1 MPARRLTLIAVA
13 ALFLGSGANLRA
25 QRYNFKFYGE
35 DQGLQ
40 NLAVQVV
47 LQDRAGFLWVGTQNG
62 LYRYDGS
69 RFSSYGRN
77 EGLPASRIESLHES
91 VDGTLW
97 VGTRTGLGRKT
108 ASGFE
113 TVPLGPAQ
121 GVVGR
126 QGIASDLRGHLYLAT
141 ERGLLV
147 GQISAGAMQFVRAA
161 AGEAMQ
167 EARSV
172 YADPHGIVWFGLGD
186 SLFQIEAG
194 VVHEASTE
202 GGLPRGPWDAILED
216 LDGNLWVR
224 SASSLYV
231 RPKGMR
237 RFQARAG
244 LAEAT
249 NTYPTLALDPSGRLL
264 VPTNRGLTRLN
275 GETQQLVD
283 ADAGLTTNDI
293 STVVQD
299 REGSLWLGLL
309 GSGLARWLGYNEWQ
323 SWSDKEGLSRESVWS
338 VARDAGGRLWIGTQF
353 GLNYAL
359 EKNGP
364 QQGGPKPAGKVTW
377 QHLSVPGV
385 DMIRALAAG
394 PGQSL
399 WIGGDPGGLLQRD
412 ERTGVFR
419 HFGPAQGIDANN
431 VRHIMTDHLGRVWVS
446 SRQGLFVG
454 ESVQGDW
461 RFSQVH
467 PAGTHPSEGFIMTA
481 EDAQGTIW
489 AGGDLGL
496 ARLVGR
502 EWVRFSTADGLKANM
517 VAQVLPA
524 PDGSVWVGYRD
535 AFGVTHLSFADGRP
549 AVEHLTSASGDT
561 LHSDK
566 TVFLNYDSR
575 GWLWVGTDRG
585 VDVFD
590 RARWR
595 HYGRSEGLIWD
606 DCNSNAFYAGPEGE
620 GPSGQVT
627 GGQVA
632 GGQVAGGQ
640 VWIGTSR
647 GLSRFAPQSVPL
659 PSVPPPVVFTS
670 VQFGD
675 KPMDPSKESDVPYED
690 RSLQVR
696 FAALTFVQ
704 ESNVLFRYRIT
715 SVDPKWLETTERV
728 LNYPKLSPGRFTL
741 EVVARNAQGVW
752 SAEPARLNFKIRTPW
767 WLSGWF
773 SLACC
778 GAAVVMF
785 LIMWHRR
792 TTRQEA
798 ERIRLEAA
806 VAERTRELS
815 REKSRVLEE
824 KARAEQE
831 NITVQEQKREIERL
845 LREAQQ
851 ASRSKSEFLANM
863 SHEIRT
869 PMNGVLGMT
878 DLVLGTA
885 LTAEQREYLET
896 ARFSA
901 DSLLT
906 LLNDIL
912 DFSKIEAG
920 RLDLSPIVFPL
931 RQSLE
936 QIGKMFAVPLRVK
949 ELAYTLDVAA
959 DVPEMLI
966 GDPDRLRQI
975 LLNLIGNAIKFTDRG
990 GVRLSIS
997 REGAE
1002 VLHFAV
1008 SDTGIGIP
1016 AEKQELIFEAFRQA
1030 DGSMA
1035 RKYGG
1040 TGLGLT
1046 ICSRLVELMGGTIRV
1061 ESEAGRGSTFHFTA
1075 RFTPASQEPAEEPR
1089 ALHNLSGAIN
1099 AVTAVPARSL
1109 RILVAEDNV
1118 VNQRLA
1124 SRLLEKRGHGVTIAS
1139 SGKEALAQ
1147 LEQESFDVI
1156 LMDVQMPDM
1165 DGLETTARI
1174 RALQPPGVRTPVIAL
1189 TAHSMKGDRER
1200 CLAAGMDNY
1209 VAKPINA
1216 EELISV
1222 VEAAAGAAAAPFDST
1237 PVDDQTPETVLRAQ

>member
-1 MPARRLTLIAVA
+1 VHLHRLKLVVVA
-13 ALFLGSGANLRA
+13 ALLLGAADRLQA

-69 RFSSYGRN
+69 RFSSYSRN

-97 VGTRTGLGRKT
+97 VGTRSGLGRKKG
-108 ASGFE
+108 SGFE
-113 TVPLGPAQ
+113 TVSLGAAQ

-126 QGIASDLRGHLYLAT
+126 QGIASDIHGHLYLAT
-141 ERGLLV
+141 EKGLLV
-147 GQISAGAMQFVRAA
+147 GQISVGEMHFVSAA
-161 AGEAMQ
+161 ASRSVD

-172 YADPHGIVWFGLGD
+172 YADPHGIVWYGSGNQ
-186 SLFQIEAG
+186 LFQLDRGTVSEVG
-194 VVHEASTE
+194 LDS
-202 GGLPRGPWDAILED
+202 GLPRQPWDAILED

-224 SASSLYV
+224 SAHSLYV
-231 RPKGMR
+231 RPKGAK
-237 RFQARAG
+237 RFQPRPG

-249 NTYPTLALDPSGRLL
+249 NTYPTLALDPLGRLL
-264 VPTNRGLTRLN
+264 VPTNRGLARRV
-275 GETQQLVD
+275 GETWQLVN
-283 ADAGLTTNDI
+283 ADAGLTTDDI
-293 STVVQD
+293 SSVIQD

-323 SWSDKEGLSRESVWS
+323 SWSDREGLSRESVWS
-338 VARDAGGRLWIGTQF
+338 IARDTGGRLWIGTQF
-353 GLNYAL
+353 GLNYA
-359 EKNGP
+359 EEPSGRNQSGP
-364 QQGGPKPAGKVTW
+364 NQSGKVTW
-377 QHLSVPGV
+377 QHISVPGV
-385 DMIRALAAG
+385 DMIRALAAA
-394 PGQSL
+394 PDRSL

-412 ERTGVFR
+412 ESTGAFR
-419 HFGPAQGIDANN
+419 HFGPAEGLDTDKI
-431 VRHIMTDHLGRVWVS
+431 RHIMVDHQGRVWVS
-446 SRQGLFVG
+446 TRVGLYVG
-454 ESVQGDW
+454 KRVQGDW
-461 RFSQVH
+461 HFERIH
-467 PAGTHPSEGFIMTA
+467 PAGSQTTEGFIMTA
-481 EDAQGTIW
+481 EDASGTIW
-489 AGGDLGL
+489 ACGDQGL
-496 ARLVGR
+496 LRLR
-502 EWVRFSTADGLKANM
+502 HDQWTRFTTSDGLKANM
-517 VAQVLPA
+517 VAQVLPLR
-524 PDGSVWVGYRD
+524 DGSVWIGYRD
-535 AFGVTHLSFADGRP
+535 AFGITHLSFSDAARP
-549 AVEHLTSASGDT
+549 QVEHLGSGAGGT

-566 TVFLNYDSR
+566 TVFLNSDSR
-575 GWLWVGTDRG
+575 GWLWVGTDHG

-590 RARWR
+590 GARWR

-606 DCNSNAFYAGPEGE
+606 DCNSNAFYAGPDGNV
-620 GPSGQVT
+620 S
-627 GGQVA
+627 GGQVPD
-632 GGQVAGGQ
+632 GQ

-647 GLSRFAPQSVPL
+647 GLSRFAPQSVPTA
-659 PSVPPPVVFTS
+659 SVPPPVVFTS

-675 KPMDPSKESDVPYED
+675 RPMDPSHELDIPYDD
-690 RSLQVR
+690 RSLQAR

-704 ESNVLFRYRIT
+704 ESNVLFRYRINNI
-715 SVDPKWLETTERV
+715 DPRWLETTERV

-741 EVVARNAQGVW
+741 EVMARNAQGVW
-752 SAEPARLNFKIRTPW
+752 SSEPARLTFQVRTPW
-767 WLSGWF
+767 WLSWWF
-773 SLACC
+773 RLDCFVLAL
-778 GAAVVMF
+778 AIF
-785 LIMWHRR
+785 LVLWQRR
-792 TTRQEA
+792 SHRQES

-815 REKSRVLEE
+815 REK
-824 KARAEQE
+824 ARTEQE

-878 DLVLGTA
+878 DLVLGTP

-920 RLDLSPIVFPL
+920 RLDLSPIVFPI
-931 RQSLE
+931 RESLE

-949 ELAYTLDVAA
+949 QLEYTMDVTPE
-959 DVPEMLI
+959 VPQLVV

-975 LLNLIGNAIKFTDRG
+975 ILNLIGNAIKFTERG
-990 GVRLSIS
+990 SIRLSV
-997 REGAE
+997 RRAEGANDI
-1002 VLHFAV
+1002 LHFAV
-1008 SDTGIGIP
+1008 SDSGIGIP
-1016 AEKQELIFEAFRQA
+1016 ADKQELIFEAFRQA

-1040 TGLGLT
+1040 TGLGLA
-1046 ICSRLVELMGGTIRV
+1046 ICSRLVELMGGSIDV
-1061 ESEAGRGSTFHFTA
+1061 ESEEGRGSTFHFTA
-1075 RFTPASQEPAEEPR
+1075 RFAAADQNAAEVPLG
-1089 ALHNLSGAIN
+1089 LHNLFGPVKKVVAP
-1099 AVTAVPARSL
+1099 PARRL
-1109 RILVAEDNV
+1109 RILLAEDNI

-1124 SRLLEKRGHGVTIAS
+1124 SRLLEKRGHQVIVAS
-1139 SGKEALAQ
+1139 SGKEALAR
-1147 LEQESFDVI
+1147 LEQESFDAI

-1174 RALQPPGVRTPVIAL
+1174 RALQPPGVRTPIIAL

-1209 VAKPINA
+1209 VSKPINA
-1216 EELISV
+1216 DELIV
-1222 VEAAAGAAAAPFDST
+1222 AVESAAGAAPAPVGSEVPE
-1237 PVDDQTPETVLRAQ
+1237 PVVRV